1 MGLEQMDVPAQTKI
15 VLDGA
20 AEADALVSV
29 VIPTFNRPAMLARA
43 IESVLN
49 QTYTNLEIIVVDDA
63 SEGDIEAV
71 VKSFDDERIKLIR
84 HEHNHGGSAARNT
97 GIRHSRG
104 RYIAFLDDDDE
115 WLSQKTER
123 QLKDLRKKG
132 PEHKVSFCLRTYFDE
147 SLGKDLETS
156 EPGWD
161 GNHLREL
168 LSQGLVASTSCALI
182 EKECFET
189 LGGFREDLPCYQ
201 DWEMWIRLAER
212 YDFVFLNEA
221 LVRYHLHVKAMISSN
236 DLAPMVSYP
245 IIYRAHRNLFW
256 RNRKALSSFLQ
267 RFARESAL
275 AGDKRGARWLLLESI
290 VANPLQPSPY
300 MSLVLL
306 FSERLSPQSDRPLA
320 VQAP

>member
-1 MGLEQMDVPAQTKI
+1 MDVHGRQRTA
-15 VLDGA
+15 LDGA
-20 AEADALVSV
+20 AEADELVSV

-71 VKSFDDERIKLIR
+71 VRSFSDERIKLIR
-84 HEHNHGGSAARNT
+84 HEHNQGGSAARNT
-97 GIRHSRG
+97 GIWHSRG

-115 WLSQKTER
+115 WLSQKTEK
-123 QLKDLRKKG
+123 QLEDLKMKG
-132 PEHKVSFCLRTYFDE
+132 PGHKVSFCLATYLDE
-147 SLGKDLETS
+147 SLGKDQWTS
-156 EPGWD
+156 GPGWD
-161 GNHLREL
+161 GNHLREM

-182 EKECFET
+182 ERDCFEKV
-189 LGGFREDLPCYQ
+189 GGFRTDLPCYQ

-212 YDFVFLNEA
+212 YDFGYLNEA
-221 LVRYHLHVKAMISSN
+221 LVTYHLHRRAKISSN
-236 DLAPMVSYP
+236 DSARMVAYP
-245 IIYRAHRNLFW
+245 IIYRTHKDLFW
-256 RNRKALSSFLQ
+256 RNRKALSVFLQ

-290 VANPLQPSPY
+290 VANPLQSSSY
-300 MSLVLL
+300 KSLAFLI
-306 FSERLSPQSDRPLA
+306 SDRLSPHRDRPPG